1 MKNYINYTL
10 MRSKKIMI
18 YLIFRFLH
26 VKETMAY
33 AIIANII
40 MMKFK
45 LNLLQILKI
54 IKNLETKIF
63 FKKYVITI

>member
-1 MKNYINYTL
+1 
-10 MRSKKIMI
+10 MI